1 VLAAGQLGPCQQ
13 PWRSE
18 TDEHTTRS
26 SSICNALTDSLRAG
40 IRPGSA
46 LLHLFRTSASCSDR
60 LSRGQV
66 GSETPR
72 ADIEAEYRC
81 GKAGET
87 ISIVA
92 DALAVVLFLQQRCR
106 VFIAVVIL
114 DIGSIVAACLGI
126 PAVLSSANRY
136 AGDVSPRHKRWR
148 ASDLIVLGLTILV
161 LCVPSRRSRS
171 VRVHVC

>member
-1 VLAAGQLGPCQQ
+1 MPSQTL
-13 PWRSE
+13 SE
-18 TDEHTTRS
+18 
-26 SSICNALTDSLRAG
+26 RAYG
-40 IRPGSA
+40 LVRLFFIFSGLA
-46 LLHLFRTSASCSDR
+46 LLAVTVYLADR
-60 LSRGQV
+60 LGRRHPEQILKPNIAAAS
-66 GSETPR
+66 
-72 ADIEAEYRC
+72 
-81 GKAGET
+81 

-114 DIGSIVAACLGI
+114 DTGSIVAACLGI

-161 LCVPSRRSRS
+161 LCVPSRRSRCPG
-171 VRVHVC
+171 VREK